1 MNNIKYISFF
11 IAIVFAVLIVG
22 CASKEPRVK
31 YPSWYSASINDGV
44 YYYGVGEAKNKN
56 SAKAIALNEI
66 ASFISTKIS
75 SNTNLQKLSSSS
87 TKRDA
92 YYEQSA
98 AQSIDNEVKKI
109 EFNDY
114 EIVKTAILDN
124 GNYIVQVRVNRAKTA
139 KRIIDNINSQLS
151 VYNKIL
157 SSNNNN
163 ILKKIKKINTALNKI
178 DNNLLPQYYSA
189 QVLDNTHKNTLK
201 QIQSIKNKM
210 QAIKSSITFSI
221 TSIKMDKG
229 YKDYE
234 NVVAK
239 YITNKGYKITNKKH
253 SNMPQVFVYY
263 DEKNI
268 KAGSKFIFNLRLV
281 MSIKYNG
288 NTLYKDTITLAANSR
303 SGYDVSRSFVVKK
316 LKNKLEQL
324 NLL

>member
-11 IAIVFAVLIVG
+11 IAIVFVVLIVG

-44 YYYGVGEAKNKN
+44 YYYGAGEAKNKN

-87 TKRDA
+87 TQRDA

-98 AQSIDNEVKKI
+98 TQSINNEVKKI

-114 EIVKTAILDN
+114 EIVKTAILSN

-139 KRIIDNINSQLS
+139 KRIINNIKTKLRIYKKTLS
-151 VYNKIL
+151 T
-157 SSNNNN
+157 NNNN
-163 ILKKIKKINTALNKI
+163 ILKKIKRLNVALNEI
-178 DNNLLPQYYSA
+178 DNSLLPQYYSA
-189 QVLDNTHKNTLK
+189 QVLDDIHKDTLQ
-201 QIQSIKNKM
+201 QIQSIKNKI
-210 QAIKSSITFSI
+210 QKYKNSILFSI

-229 YKDYE
+229 YKDYA

-239 YITNKGYKITNKKH
+239 YITAKGYKITNSKS
-253 SNMPQVFVYY
+253 SNVVKVFIYY
-263 DEKNI
+263 DEKSI
-268 KAGSKFIFNLRLV
+268 KAGTKFIFNLRLV
-281 MSIKYNG
+281 MSIKYNS
-288 NTLYKDTITLAANSR
+288 NMLYKDTITLAANSR
-303 SGYDVSRSFVVKK
+303 SGYDVSRSFVIKK
-316 LKNKLEQL
+316 LKNKLE
-324 NLL
+324 NMDLL